1 MKTANLIDNELLSK
15 DIPPLIRK
23 FNFVQPLN
31 MEETKALMR
40 MHNKSHFID
49 ESTVFLNYGDIHKKC
64 YILTQGWAYRFNDL
78 SNGSRQIIN
87 FYLPGDIISPFAV
100 VMPRTTYSVASITRL
115 EVSEFNPEYLI
126 ELIATQPKLGL
137 LYGWLLGREDSIVA
151 EQVVRVGRRSA
162 YKRTAHLLLEL
173 YHRLKIIGET
183 ENNAFSMPLAQH
195 FLADTLGL
203 SLVHMNRTLKKLRL
217 DKLIN
222 ATSYEIILLDI
233 DKLKEIAEYEAYY
246 LEQIKNLSM
255 IIENHTVSSNHQTP
269 SVA

>member
-1 MKTANLIDNELLSK
+1 
-15 DIPPLIRK
+15 
-23 FNFVQPLN
+23 
-31 MEETKALMR
+31 
-40 MHNKSHFID
+40 
-49 ESTVFLNYGDIHKKC
+49 
-64 YILTQGWAYRFNDL
+64 
-78 SNGSRQIIN
+78 
-87 FYLPGDIISPFAV
+87 
-100 VMPRTTYSVASITRL
+100 MPRTTYSVASITRL

-255 IIENHTVSSNHQTP
+255 IIENHAAINNHQTP